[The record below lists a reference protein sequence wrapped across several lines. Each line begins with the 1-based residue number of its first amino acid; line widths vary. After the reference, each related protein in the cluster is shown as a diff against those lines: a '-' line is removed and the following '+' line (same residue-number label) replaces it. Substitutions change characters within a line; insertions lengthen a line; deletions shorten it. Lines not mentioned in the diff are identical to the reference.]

1 MAQNKLMPIRILS
14 QELNL
19 LGEIDN
25 YESLQFPRSFHS
37 MGSFDLRINRYKQ
50 HTDKLLKNALI
61 MLGGQLNKVGI
72 IKHREI
78 PLNEKGKSSEQ
89 WTIKGYQLKG
99 IVGQRLSI
107 PPANTEYDR
116 KSGPAETVMK
126 HYINRHLVNPDDPK
140 RKIPHLV
147 IAEDKG
153 RGQHITWQSR
163 FKNIAEELQDISLAT
178 ELGWDITLDLENKQF
193 IFDVVEGVNK
203 TTDQDEV
210 PPILFSPDFET
221 VKNQTFTD
229 SDINMKNYGYVAGQ
243 GEGVEREVIEIGGA
257 TGLKRIETFIDARD
271 VAETSQLKERGQ
283 QKMKELEN
291 EFYLE
296 SEILTMSPLVY
307 GEDYDLGDITTL
319 QNRSWGLTRNARLT
333 EISEVYEPGTY
344 RIDATFGPSKSTL
357 FEIIRGQFADYER
370 LLKM

>member
-14 QELNL
+14 QDLNL

-25 YESLQFPRSFHS
+25 YESLQYPRSLHS
-37 MGSFDLRINRYKQ
+37 IGNFDLRINRYKQ
-50 HTDKLLKNALI
+50 HTEKLVKNALI
-61 MLGGQLNKVGI
+61 MLGSQLNKVGI

-78 PLNEKGKSSEQ
+78 KLDENGKGSEQ

-107 PPANTEYDR
+107 PPAHTDYDR

-126 HYINRHLVNPDDPK
+126 HYISQHLVNPDDPN

-153 RGQHITWQSR
+153 RGQHVTWQSR

-193 IFDVVEGVNK
+193 IFDVVEGINK
-203 TTDQDEV
+203 TTDQSDV
-210 PPILFSPDFET
+210 PPILFSPEFET
-221 VKNQTFTD
+221 VKSQSFSD
-229 SDINMKNYGYVAGQ
+229 SDLNMKNYGYVAGQ
-243 GEGVEREVIEIGGA
+243 GEGVEREVIEIGES
-257 TGLKRIETFIDARD
+257 TGLERVETFIDARD
-271 VAETSQLKERGQ
+271 IENSSELAARGQ
-283 QKMKELEN
+283 QKMKELQN

-296 SEILTMSPLVY
+296 AEILSSSPFQY
-307 GEDYDLGDITTL
+307 GRDYDLGDITTL
-319 QNRSWGLTRNARLT
+319 QNRSWGLTRNARIT
-333 EISEVYEPGTY
+333 EISEVYEPGAY
-344 RIDATFGPSKSTL
+344 QIEATFGQSRPTL
-357 FEIIRGQFADYER
+357 TKKIKEQFSEYER